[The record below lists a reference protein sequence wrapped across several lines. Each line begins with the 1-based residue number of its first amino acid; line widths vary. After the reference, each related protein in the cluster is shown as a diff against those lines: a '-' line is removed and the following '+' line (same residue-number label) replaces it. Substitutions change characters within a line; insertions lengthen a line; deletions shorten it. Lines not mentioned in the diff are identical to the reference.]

1 MMQVTQPGGAPV
13 DPPSATNPAP
23 PTGPAAAAAA
33 SPATDVPVEPGA
45 PGDRLTVPGSAS
57 SDPGSGNPGPVGD
70 APSDGVLPAG
80 ATPVPAS
87 AGHGAAGEPPALRAA
102 RRTGLIDQVIE
113 QLREQIV
120 AGTWPIGRRI
130 PTEAELAQLTGT
142 SRNTVREAVQSL
154 VHAGLLERRQ
164 GSGTYVLAASE
175 LAGAVSRRVAG
186 AHQHHVLEV
195 RRALEVGAARLA
207 AQRRT
212 PEDVA
217 RMRELLAARNAAATR
232 GDLPEVAANDLAL
245 HRAIGQAAHNPVL
258 TDLYEHFLDAV
269 YENILHSTLTGRA
282 QDPGEHVGL
291 IDAIWDQDADR
302 AASEAACDLDH
313 VQQSSS
319 AEPGEQPR

>member
-1 MMQVTQPGGAPV
+1 MMPVTQPGGAPA
-13 DPPSATNPAP
+13 DPPPAKARVAAADP
-23 PTGPAAAAAA
+23 SKPAA
-33 SPATDVPVEPGA
+33 PT
-45 PGDRLTVPGSAS
+45 
-57 SDPGSGNPGPVGD
+57 
-70 APSDGVLPAG
+70 
-80 ATPVPAS
+80 
-87 AGHGAAGEPPALRAA
+87 LRTA
-102 RRTGLIDQVIE
+102 RRIGLIDQVIE

-175 LAGAVSRRVAG
+175 LAGAVSRRVAC

-212 PEDVA
+212 PDDVE
-217 RMRELLAARNAAATR
+217 RMRVLLAARNAAAQR
-232 GDLPEVAANDLAL
+232 NDLREVAANDVAL

-269 YENILHSTLTGRA
+269 YESILHSTLAGRG
-282 QDPGEHVGL
+282 QDPNEHVRL
-291 IDAIWDQDADR
+291 IEAIRDQDADR
-302 AASEAACDLDH
+302 AAAEAACDLDH
-313 VQQSSS
+313 VLQ
-319 AEPGEQPR
+319 ATPGGPTLTGPGEHRYLSKAISDGS